1 MIKEEG
7 TLGVPDKNNEKLCQ
21 SAGITHTVY
30 ITTTATVIVAQ
41 PPSTAASGSNKDTV
55 STTTTTLSKR
65 TSILLVHLKDLP
77 TS

>member
-21 SAGITHTVY
+21 SAGITHAVY

-55 STTTTTLSKR
+55 STTTTLSKR